1 MGDESFKKPLVAAFD
16 HIFGPARVRF
26 EREREGDRVREL
38 VRKMGEYD
46 AAERALAQAQMA
58 FENGNTACLEET
70 VIRPTP
76 ELLASGKFEPFAADT
91 VKGTARSVTTVRRK
105 LMSHIVEYYQ
115 RGVIDDA
122 GLTACRW
129 YKDVYESTGLTGNVA
144 STDFGKEVFT
154 DLRSRC
160 FFTEWQI
167 DNQDMWRGV
176 RLQMTSR
183 WLPFFDA
190 VVLDDVSPRTAIRL
204 ARKRNGKEVGLFR
217 DVVSELVAAYDTLKK
232 TV

>member
-1 MGDESFKKPLVAAFD
+1 MGDESFKKPLIEAFD
-16 HIFGPARVRF
+16 QMFGPARARF
-26 EREREGDRVREL
+26 EQEHNDERIRAL
-38 VRKMGEYD
+38 VRRMGEYD

-105 LMSHIVEYYQ
+105 LMSHVDEYFYK
-115 RGVIDDA
+115 GVIEIA
-122 GLTACRW
+122 GLSACRW
-129 YKDVYESTGLTGNVA
+129 YRDVYEATGLTGNIP
-144 STDFGKEVFT
+144 STDYSKEVFSAPQS
-154 DLRSRC
+154 RSM
-160 FFTEWQI
+160 FSDWQI
-167 DNQDMWRGV
+167 DMQDMWRAA
-176 RLQMTSR
+176 RLEMTAK

-190 VVLDDVSPRTAIRL
+190 VVLHDVSPRVAIRL
-204 ARKRNGKEVGLFR
+204 ARKRNGTEVGLFR
-217 DVVSELVAAYDTLKK
+217 DVVSELTSAYDTLKK